1 MSGGTVTGG
10 RRGGDDD
17 VVAMGTF
24 NLSDMGKGKRLGRH
38 MSPIRAV
45 AINRVEKMIWKLRV
59 LPLAH
64 CTSLSIAI

>member
-10 RRGGDDD
+10 RGGDD
-17 VVAMGTF
+17 VVAMMF
-24 NLSDMGKGKRLGRH
+24 NLSEMGKGKRLGRH

-45 AINRVEKMIWKLRV
+45 AINRVEMIWKLRV
-59 LPLAH
+59 LPAH